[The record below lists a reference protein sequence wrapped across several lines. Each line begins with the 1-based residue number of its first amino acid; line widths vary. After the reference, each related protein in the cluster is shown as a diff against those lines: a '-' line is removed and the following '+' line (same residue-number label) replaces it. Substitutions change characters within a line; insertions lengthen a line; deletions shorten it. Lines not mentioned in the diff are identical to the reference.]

1 MRLKVWDIR
10 KYAHCSRRLWL
21 CKKTQIKENGDYST
35 GRRYH
40 AILHTMLDLLSRALK
55 ADLSGTVV
63 GTEVRLKREV
73 SKEIYL
79 SGKIDVLRWT
89 KEGYIIQENKSS
101 DPPKDRRVRHEDQ
114 LQVDAYAFLMEG
126 DERYKDAPIKSGVI
140 LYNDLRPIEVKP
152 EPARVPKILEKM
164 KAILELD
171 SLPQVRP
178 NTRCFYCYY
187 FPLCQVLPKE
197 GGLSAR
203 QIHELPQLLE
213 TSKLLESGLVI
224 DSIRS

>member
-1 MRLKVWDIR
+1 MWDIR
-10 KYAHCSRRLWL
+10 KYAHCPRRLWL
-21 CKKTQIKENGDYST
+21 HKKTQIKENTDYST
-35 GRRYH
+35 GRKYH
-40 AILHTMLDLLSRALK
+40 TLLHTMLDLLSRALK

-63 GTEVRLKREV
+63 ATEVRLGREV
-73 SKEIYL
+73 GKEIHL

-101 DPPKDRRVRHEDQ
+101 NPPKERRVRHEDQ
-114 LQVDAYAFLMEG
+114 LQVDVYAFLMEG

-152 EPARVPKILEKM
+152 EPVRVPKILAKM

-171 SLPQVRP
+171 NLPQVRP

-187 FPLCQVLPKE
+187 SPLCQVLPKE
-197 GGLSAR
+197 GGPSAR
-203 QIHELPQLLE
+203 QIHELPQFLE
-213 TSKLLESGLVI
+213 TSKLLEADLVVE
-224 DSIRS
+224 SIRGQ